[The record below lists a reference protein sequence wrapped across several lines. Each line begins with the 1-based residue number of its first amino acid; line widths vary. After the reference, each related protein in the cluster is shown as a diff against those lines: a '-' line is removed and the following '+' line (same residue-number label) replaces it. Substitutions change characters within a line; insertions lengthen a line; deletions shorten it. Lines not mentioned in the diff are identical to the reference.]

1 MPQAEALNWR
11 TFKFF
16 AVSATALSGF
26 STCKTIWQPSLVSGQ
41 IYIGEMRVNPENQV
55 SSDPLFIEVPKP
67 VNLMTPAE
75 KDEFIDEILAA
86 LEGK

>member
-1 MPQAEALNWR
+1 
-11 TFKFF
+11 
-16 AVSATALSGF
+16 
-26 STCKTIWQPSLVSGQ
+26 
-41 IYIGEMRVNPENQV
+41 MRVNPENQV

-67 VNLMTPAE
+67 VNLMTPSE

>member
-1 MPQAEALNWR
+1 MPQVEALNWR

-16 AVSATALSGF
+16 AESATALSGF
-26 STCKTIWQPSLVSGQ
+26 STCNTIWQTSPVSGQ

-55 SSDPLFIEVPKP
+55 SSDPLFIEVPKQ
-67 VNLMTPAE
+67 VNLMTPSE

>member
-1 MPQAEALNWR
+1 MEPSLGLCTCNWKVFELR
-11 TFKFF
+11 P
-16 AVSATALSGF
+16 LSVL
-26 STCKTIWQPSLVSGQ
+26 SLVSGQ
-41 IYIGEMRVNPENQV
+41 IYIGDMRLNPENQV

-67 VNLMTPAE
+67 VNLMTPSE

>member
-1 MPQAEALNWR
+1 MELSLGLCAFNWKVFETGQLSAL
-11 TFKFF
+11 
-16 AVSATALSGF
+16 
-26 STCKTIWQPSLVSGQ
+26 SLVSGQ

>member
-1 MPQAEALNWR
+1 MKPSLGLRACNWKA
-11 TFKFF
+11 FEIEL
-16 AVSATALSGF
+16 VSAL
-26 STCKTIWQPSLVSGQ
+26 SLVSGQ

-67 VNLMTPAE
+67 VKFMTPSE
-75 KDEFIDEILAA
+75 KDEFIEEILAA